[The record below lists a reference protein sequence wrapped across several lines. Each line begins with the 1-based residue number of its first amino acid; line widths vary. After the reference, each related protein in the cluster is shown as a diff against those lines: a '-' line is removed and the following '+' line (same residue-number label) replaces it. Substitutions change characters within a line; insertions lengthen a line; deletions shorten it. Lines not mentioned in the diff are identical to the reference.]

1 MTAIWA
7 ALGLL
12 VTGPLAN
19 SWVGTVDQDVAG
31 WLVAHRTPVLDDWSR
46 LGTMP
51 ADTRV
56 KIIATAIIAVV
67 MFVAW
72 RSWREPLLV
81 CLALILEAAV
91 FITVTGIIGRPRPDV
106 AQLDQVSV
114 DTSFPSGHAAA
125 AAAYCAIAIVIF
137 QRTRNRSLRAIT
149 VIVAV
154 GVPVVVGVCRMYRG
168 VHYFTD
174 VIAGTT
180 LGVACAVAVY
190 AIVRRC
196 LPQPGSERPFGTR
209 AITEAGS
216 PMMVTMVVVLVAA
229 AAAVIVFVLSTVRAL
244 PDPIDP
250 ARQERAVFR
259 RLARHPRLR
268 RFLRQRLDRRTAG
281 GLVLTVSLL
290 VTFVVALIVGAVLDM
305 IGDSVGLASLD
316 DGIAHWGVGHADSP
330 RSRSSG

>member
-1 MTAIWA
+1 MLNVPPNDPPVRVEREAHAAGPAAAGSGKPPTRVTRRRLVAAAVLLLIAYLGLTAIWA
-7 ALGLL
+7 GLGLL
-12 VTGPLAN
+12 VTGPLAD

-31 WLVAHRTPVLDDWSR
+31 WLVAHRAPVLDDWSR

-137 QRTRNRSLRAIT
+137 ERTRNRTLRAIT

-174 VIAGTT
+174 VIAGIT

-190 AIVRRC
+190 ATVRRC
-196 LPQPGSERPFGTR
+196 LPQPGSEGRSVPGQSPRP
-209 AITEAGS
+209 
-216 PMMVTMVVVLVAA
+216 
-229 AAAVIVFVLSTVRAL
+229 
-244 PDPIDP
+244 
-250 ARQERAVFR
+250 
-259 RLARHPRLR
+259 
-268 RFLRQRLDRRTAG
+268 DRR
-281 GLVLTVSLL
+281 
-290 VTFVVALIVGAVLDM
+290 
-305 IGDSVGLASLD
+305 
-316 DGIAHWGVGHADSP
+316 
-330 RSRSSG
+330 